1 MTQRFRFP
9 SLEVKPMNG
18 FQGFITR
25 MMGRI
30 LGLKGEAHIVYIQF
44 DNDENDEQIQPT
56 INDIVKNNEED
67 AMNRVR
73 DNN

>member
-1 MTQRFRFP
+1 
-9 SLEVKPMNG
+9 MNA

-30 LGLKGEAHIVYIQF
+30 LGLKGEAHIVFIQF
-44 DNDENDEQIQPT
+44 DNDDLEPT

-67 AMNRVR
+67 AINSVRQQTTNRMESGE
-73 DNN
+73 

>member
-1 MTQRFRFP
+1 
-9 SLEVKPMNG
+9 MNA